1 MDFAVHD
8 HKDER
13 TTAVLTSLVDII
25 NHISN
30 HLGSPIDFNAKPI
43 TKKPT
48 SKKVDVGGKMET
60 DKTSLGNKS
69 IPGMAI
75 SQTKPKVIK
84 ANPYNNTSKDFTG
97 SLVVKGEDDDWGPD
111 TKPWDDFSENTETL
125 PIMERAPIPKKSNKK
140 FLGGE
145 KLPSDD
151 TEKLWPLFTAGE
163 TGALAGAAVKD
174 SLKPEDD
181 EKKSMSSLSTS
192 EGKKLVST
200 LQDAAEALSK
210 FLNTTR
216 VPNTA
221 ALTPNDMRR
230 E

>member
-8 HKDER
+8 HKDEQ
-13 TTAVLTSLVDII
+13 TTAVLTSLVDIL

-30 HLGSPIDFNAKPI
+30 HLGSPIDFSEKPI

-75 SQTKPKVIK
+75 SQAKPKVMK

-97 SLVVKGEDDDWGPD
+97 SLVVKEEEEGGREDEWPQ
-111 TKPWDDFSENTETL
+111 
-125 PIMERAPIPKKSNKK
+125 RR
-140 FLGGE
+140 
-145 KLPSDD
+145 SDD
-151 TEKLWPLFTAGE
+151 IENLWPLLTVSE
-163 TGALAGAAVKD
+163 TGALAGAAAVD
-174 SLKPEDD
+174 SLKPDD

-192 EGKKLVST
+192 EGKKLVNT

-230 E
+230 EV